1 VRSFAP
7 SPPPRLR
14 VALLGLALFTASA
27 CGETD
32 PASPADAAPAS
43 GGQSAD
49 ARPATGDAA
58 GGSALGGT
66 PAPDLGPAG
75 PDAAPDA
82 AGAGDVPEECIAAQ
96 SGHIE
101 PSPAVVQLGVTG
113 YRSSGDR
120 PEGELRVDLEG
131 ARPGRVVVRPSAEPM
146 PVAGGLD
153 AVFTPVEGPAT
164 TLALRSRYVPAPGGE
179 RGEVLGFSERTFSQD
194 ATHWLRI
201 ETTFQPD
208 GTAATVRLILPAGEG
223 EVPAPGV
230 LRETASERTWSL
242 LLAADESIARGD
254 PWLNAAGVGALA
266 TDGRLLGAVL
276 IDPALYD
283 GAFEAQNACEAALK
297 AGQGRRPADG
307 AGAGGAQKDLNQY
320 VGDCVGATNGCR
332 QDILHCFQNAPPD
345 TDDGLL
351 SPRAA
356 QCTPTS
362 AACATFFVT
371 CGCKD
376 TYEGFTRACNAECGV
391 DPCADTCR
399 CGGGCSQDG
408 TCTCFDEV
416 CCRDFICGCDR
427 GEDFW
432 GRPACAVGDPHVTTH
447 DGTYFDYQG
456 VGEYVLV
463 VADGLTIQGRTRPGE
478 TCGGFAYNERLAV
491 GVNGVRVEIDDTGAW
506 LDGEPLPAR
515 LVPLPGFVVDA
526 QEGLTRVET
535 EAGDLIVARRIGDW
549 LDVAVRLDPRRRGL
563 VSGLLGDFDDDPAND
578 LRGRGGEESGEA
590 LTRAFVEG
598 VMAGSW
604 RVMDGESLFTYGEGE
619 STASH
624 TDLGYPRAP
633 LDPARLEPEARARG
647 EAVCDA
653 QGPLTPELRA
663 SCIVDVACT
672 GQDAAAA
679 GFSELAPERA
689 PAISDAEVA
698 LFDDDGTFVV
708 VENGPAGEP
717 EVQGCADGQREGLI
731 DAAQYPEIA
740 GCLGTWPGAHS
751 LREPR
756 AGGPCGDDLGA
767 CTAPADLC
775 APGWR
780 ICGATGEIADV
791 SRLSAQACREAG
803 GATYAAALSHCATDA
818 GCEYD
823 PLTYPCLDAGWCSEA
838 VCCGAGCTGQ
848 GACPDGIWPGE
859 TRIVTHTGA
868 SCGQAESRRTG
879 GVLCCRE

>member
-1 VRSFAP
+1 MRRSTSSRPPRVRSPLLTLILFAF
-7 SPPPRLR
+7 
-14 VALLGLALFTASA
+14 ATA
-27 CGETD
+27 CGESD
-32 PASPADAAPAS
+32 PAAPTDAA
-43 GGQSAD
+43 SAN
-49 ARPATGDAA
+49 GDAA
-58 GGSALGGT
+58 GGSAVGGT
-66 PAPDLGPAG
+66 PAPDLGPPS

-82 AGAGDVPEECIAAQ
+82 AGAGGVPEECIAAA

-120 PEGELRVDLEG
+120 PEGELRVNIEG

-164 TLALRSRYVPAPGGE
+164 TLALRSRFVPDPTGAGV
-179 RGEVLGFSERTFSQD
+179 EVLGFSERTFSQD

-208 GTAATVRLILPAGEG
+208 GTAATVRLTLPAGEG

-242 LLAADESIARGD
+242 LLAADLSIAQGD
-254 PWLNAAGVGALA
+254 PWLNAAGAGSLA
-266 TDGRLLGAVL
+266 ADARLLGAIL

-283 GAFEAQNACEAALK
+283 GAFDAQNACEAALK
-297 AGQGRRPADG
+297 AGHGRRPEPPNG
-307 AGAGGAQKDLNQY
+307 ARKDLNQY
-320 VGDCVGATNGCR
+320 VGDCVGARNGCR
-332 QDILHCFQNAPPD
+332 QDILHCIQNALPD
-345 TDDGLL
+345 IDDGLL

-362 AACATFFVT
+362 AACATFFVS

-376 TYEGFTRACNAECGV
+376 TYEGFTRVCNAECGP
-391 DPCADTCR
+391 DACADTCR
-399 CGGGCSQDG
+399 CGGGCAQDG

-432 GRPACAVGDPHVTTH
+432 GRPACANGDPHLTTH

-463 VADGLTIQGRTRPGE
+463 VADGLTVQGRTRPGE
-478 TCGGFAYNERLAV
+478 TCGGFAFNERLAV
-491 GVNGVRVEIDDTGAW
+491 GVNGVRVEVDPTGAW
-506 LDGEPLPAR
+506 LDGEPLPHG
-515 LVPLPGFVVDA
+515 LVGLPGFVVDA
-526 QEGLTRVET
+526 QEGVTRVET
-535 EAGDLIVARRIGDW
+535 EAGDLIVARRVGDW
-549 LDVAVRLDPRRRGL
+549 LDVAVRLDPRRRGQ

-578 LRGRGGEESGEA
+578 LRGRGGEESA
-590 LTRAFVEG
+590 DVLTRAFVEG

-619 STASH
+619 SAATH

-633 LDPARLEPEARARG
+633 LDPARLDPEARAHG

-653 QGPLTPELRA
+653 RGPLAPELRA

-672 GQDAAAA
+672 GDDTAAA
-679 GFSELAPERA
+679 GFEGQAPERA
-689 PAISDAEVA
+689 PVISDAEVA

-740 GCLGTWPGAHS
+740 GCLGTWPGARS

-756 AGGPCGDDLGA
+756 AGGACGDDLGA

-803 GATYAAALSHCATDA
+803 AATYVAALSHCATDA
-818 GCEYD
+818 DCVYD
-823 PLTYPCLDAGWCSEA
+823 PVTYPCLDAGWCSEA
-838 VCCGAGCTGQ
+838 VCCGAACTGL
-848 GACPDGIWPGE
+848 GSCPDGIWPGE
-859 TRIVTHTGA
+859 THIVTHTGA
-868 SCGQAESRRTG
+868 ACGQAESRRTG
-879 GVLCCRE
+879 GVMCCRE